1 MGAMAKLK
9 ARIAELEKRAD
20 ALSVLRPREYLSST
34 LEVRNLVSRYNAL
47 AEAKANIIFE
57 LAPIPGTAPLTM
69 NLMMLF
75 EVSLM
80 RVAQT
85 ACDFFRKHDDAE
97 EAAVMG
103 EFRSALLTREAE
115 PVEITLTVEDGAA
128 TLTAFTAACI
138 AHSEKFLPDL
148 PGGYIVCGG
157 GRRNPAM
164 MQALR
169 ERLEADVVT
178 AEDAGWRGDDLE
190 AECFAYLAVR
200 TLKKLPISYPKTTRV
215 PSPMRGG
222 VYHRAPV

>member
-1 MGAMAKLK
+1 MGAMAKLQ

-47 AEAKANIIFE
+47 AEAKANIKFE

-115 PVEITLTVEDGAA
+115 PVEITLTVDGGAA
-128 TLTAFTAACI
+128 TPVLDAEAALL
-138 AHSEKFLPDL
+138 AELP
-148 PGGYIVCGG
+148 
-157 GRRNPAM
+157 
-164 MQALR
+164 
-169 ERLEADVVT
+169 
-178 AEDAGWRGDDLE
+178 
-190 AECFAYLAVR
+190 
-200 TLKKLPISYPKTTRV
+200 
-215 PSPMRGG
+215 
-222 VYHRAPV
+222 

>member
-9 ARIAELEKRAD
+9 ARIAELERRAD
-20 ALSVLRPREYLSST
+20 ALSVLRPREYLSSS
-34 LEVRNLVSRYNAL
+34 LEFSNLVSRYNAL
-47 AEAKANIIFE
+47 AEAKAHIKFE

-115 PVEITLTVEDGAA
+115 PVEITLTVDGGAA
-128 TLTAFTAACI
+128 TPVLDAEAALLAELPERPPREVTVRVTQPHVAEALAAPRCCLVI
-138 AHSEKFLPDL
+138 VEPETDCRLFPLDARALATPVAEFLMTSFL
-148 PGGYIVCGG
+148 G
-157 GRRNPAM
+157 
-164 MQALR
+164 
-169 ERLEADVVT
+169 
-178 AEDAGWRGDDLE
+178 
-190 AECFAYLAVR
+190 
-200 TLKKLPISYPKTTRV
+200 
-215 PSPMRGG
+215 
-222 VYHRAPV
+222 